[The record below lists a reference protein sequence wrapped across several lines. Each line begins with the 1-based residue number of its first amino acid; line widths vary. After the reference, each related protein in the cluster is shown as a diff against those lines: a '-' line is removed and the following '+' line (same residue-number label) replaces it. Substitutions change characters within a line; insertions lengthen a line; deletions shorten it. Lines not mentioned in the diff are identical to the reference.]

1 MLKPGEEDLADQQA
15 RLTSARQDLSEM
27 LAAIESE
34 AKTLKKRFANN
45 RDADL
50 SDFFALTNAVRR
62 CEEAY
67 DLARYDLGTA
77 GGEDG

>member
-1 MLKPGEEDLADQQA
+1 MLKPGEEDLTDQQDRLSDA
-15 RLTSARQDLSEM
+15 RKDLSQAFSAVET
-27 LAAIESE
+27 E
-34 AKTLKKRFANN
+34 AKSLKKRLGNN

-50 SDFFALTNAVRR
+50 TDFFALVNVVRR
-62 CEEAY
+62 AEETY